1 MEFSMRAI
9 VMYKRGGPDVLTYE
23 PDFPAPK
30 IGPEDVL
37 IRVRACGMNHVD
49 IFTREGEQA
58 VRPPL
63 PHILGMEVAGDVV
76 AVGERVTGVQVGDRV
91 LPPASVTC
99 GRCEWCRR
107 GVENLCPQ
115 MQVLG
120 RTRHGGYAEYLA
132 VPDRNILILPPSLNY
147 EQAAALTVAFGT
159 AWHMLVT
166 RGRVQLGET
175 VLILAAGSVVGS
187 AAIQV
192 AKLFGCRVIATAS
205 TDEKLAKARELGADE
220 VINYAHEHFDRRA
233 RQFTNGRGVDIV
245 IEHVGA
251 DTWKHSVAALAP
263 MGRIVTCG
271 ATTGRWG
278 ETDLWSLF
286 GKQLSLIGSFG
297 ATYGELMTLLPLVVD
312 GRLRPVIDRT
322 FPLEQ
327 AAAAQ
332 QHMAD
337 RRQFGKI
344 VLVV

>member
-1 MEFSMRAI
+1 MRAI
-9 VMYKRGGPDVLTYE
+9 VMYGRGGPDVLTYE
-23 PDFPAPK
+23 AAFPDPL

-37 IRVRACGMNHVD
+37 IRVRACGMNRVD
-49 IFTREGEQA
+49 IFTREGEQG
-58 VRPPL
+58 VRPSL

-76 AVGERVTGVQVGDRV
+76 AVGERVTGVQIGDRV
-91 LPPASVTC
+91 LPPANVTC

-107 GVENLCPQ
+107 GLENICPH

-120 RTRHGGYAEYLA
+120 RTRHGGYAEFVA
-132 VPDRNILILPPSLNY
+132 VPDRNILALPPSLSY

-166 RGRVQLGET
+166 RGHVQPGET

-192 AKLFGCRVIATAS
+192 AKLLGCRVIATAS
-205 TDEKLAKARELGADE
+205 TAEKLAKARELGADE
-220 VINYAHEHFDRRA
+220 VINYAEEHFDRRA
-233 RQFTNGRGVDIV
+233 RKYTDGRGVDVV
-245 IEHVGA
+245 IEHVGV

-271 ATTGRWG
+271 STTGRWG

-297 ATYGELMTLLPLVVD
+297 ATYDELMTLLPLVVE
-312 GRLRPVIDRT
+312 GKLRPVIDRT
-322 FPLEQ
+322 FPLKQ
-327 AAAAQ
+327 AAEAHQ
-332 QHMAD
+332 YMAS
-337 RRQFGKI
+337 RQQFGKI